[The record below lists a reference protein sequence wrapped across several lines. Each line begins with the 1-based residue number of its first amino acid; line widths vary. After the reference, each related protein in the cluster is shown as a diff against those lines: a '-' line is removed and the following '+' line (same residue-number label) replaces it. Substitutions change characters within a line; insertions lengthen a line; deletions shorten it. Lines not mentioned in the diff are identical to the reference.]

1 MIGRRGSSARVSSV
15 GAGTDRRA
23 REEHGSGAEELRDR
37 RSKILWS
44 AMVLGNATRTRDGRV
59 RTGQTNVGAFRG
71 RRRSLPAGARSGGRA
86 PAGSVRSGSRSAP
99 AATPVSFGGTDR
111 RISHIGP
118 TGGRADKHRSGP
130 VFGGRRARPI
140 CRSHSVSLFRFPF
153 CLCGSCG
160 LVAGAG
166 SWSCALA
173 HSLADRADPSPERI
187 RAGEP

>member
-1 MIGRRGSSARVSSV
+1 MWMIGRRGSSARVSSV

-59 RTGQTNVGAFRG
+59 VPARQTSAPFGEGAEVFLLVPGRG
-71 RRRSLPAGARSGGRA
+71 DGHQRDQYGRA
-86 PAGSVRSGSRSAP
+86 RARP

-160 LVAGAG
+160 LVA
-166 SWSCALA
+166 
-173 HSLADRADPSPERI
+173 
-187 RAGEP
+187 